1 MSKIFPVILCGGEG
15 MRLWPMSRREYPKQ
29 FLPLA
34 GDVSL
39 LQGTIERLDSAALE
53 TPIALCHQDQ
63 RFLVAEQLR
72 AADQEAIT
80 VVAEP
85 HGRGTAAAAVIAA
98 LMVADTDPGAVVLL
112 MPSDH
117 DISDRAAFN
126 RAMTQAAGIVAD
138 GGIATL
144 GITPTR
150 AETGYGYIRRG
161 GPLNGSPDGY
171 KVADF
176 FEKPDQQTAES
187 YVSSGEYYWNSGI
200 FAYAAGFFLAEARRC
215 APEIVAAC
223 EKALESRIDEGA
235 IVRFDPDRYLA
246 IPKDSIDYAVMEKTE
261 DAYVIATDMGW
272 SDVGA
277 WSALWQR
284 AEKDRNGNALIGDTI
299 AVGTHNCYLRSED
312 KMVAA
317 VGIRDLIVVST
328 KDAVM
333 VATQDKSQDV
343 RLLVD
348 ALNGRG
354 RTEATTPP
362 RVHRP
367 WGCYEGLGMSDRYQ
381 VKILEVKPGAKLS
394 YQMHHRRNEHWIVVQ
409 GTARVTLDDETFLVE
424 TNQSTYIPVGAKH
437 RVENPGD
444 IPLQIIEIQTGDYFG
459 EDDIVRFE
467 DVYGRVA
474 S

>member
-29 FLPLA
+29 FLPLTGEA
-34 GDVSL
+34 SL
-39 LQGTIERLDSAALE
+39 LQGTLERLDHSTLE
-53 TPIALCHQDQ
+53 HPIALCHEDQ

-72 AADQEAIT
+72 AAGHEAVS

-85 HGRGTAAAAVIAA
+85 HARGTAAAAVIAA
-98 LMVADTDPGAVVLL
+98 MMVAAVDPDAIILL

-117 DISDRAAFN
+117 DIGDSKAFN
-126 RAMTQAAGIVAD
+126 NAIAQAIRVVSD
-138 GGIATL
+138 GGIATF
-144 GITPTR
+144 GIRPVR

-161 GPLNGSPDGY
+161 EALDGAPDGY
-171 KVADF
+171 AVDAF
-176 FEKPDQQTAES
+176 FEKPDQPTAES
-187 YVSSGEYYWNSGI
+187 YLASGDYYWNSGI
-200 FAYAAGFFLAEARRC
+200 FAFAAGHFLEEARRC
-215 APEIVAAC
+215 APDIVAAC
-223 EKALESRIDEGA
+223 DAALDSRLDEGT
-235 IVRFDPDRYLA
+235 IVRFDANRYLA

-261 DAYVIATDMGW
+261 RAFVIATDMGW

-277 WSALWQR
+277 WSALWQW
-284 AEKDRNGNALIGDTI
+284 AKKDRNGNVLTGDAI
-299 AVGTHNCYLRSED
+299 AIDTTNCYLRSED
-312 KMVAA
+312 KIVAA
-317 VGIRDLIVVST
+317 VGIEDLIVVST
-328 KDAVM
+328 KDAVL
-333 VATQDKSQDV
+333 VAPQDKSQDV
-343 RLLVD
+343 RKLVD
-348 ALNGRG
+348 ELNRRG
-354 RTEATTPP
+354 RTEAVTPA

-367 WGCYEGLGMSDRYQ
+367 WGCYEGLDMSAHHQ

-437 RVENPGD
+437 RVENPCD
-444 IPLQIIEIQTGDYFG
+444 VPLQIIEIQTGDYFG
-459 EDDIVRFE
+459 EDDIVRFD

>member
-29 FLPLA
+29 FQPLV
-34 GDVSL
+34 GDSSL
-39 LQGTIERLDSAALE
+39 LQGTMERLDGAAFE
-53 TPIALCHQDQ
+53 TPMALCHEDQ

-72 AADQEAIT
+72 RANRDGIT

-98 LMVADTDPGAVVLL
+98 LMVAAADPSAVVLL

-117 DISDRAAFN
+117 DINDSEAFAK
-126 RAMTQAAGIVAD
+126 AMTEAAATVTA

-161 GPLNGSPDGY
+161 AALSDSADGY
-171 KVADF
+171 HVADF
-176 FEKPDQQTAES
+176 FEKPDLPTAET
-187 YVSSGEYYWNSGI
+187 YVASGEYYWNSGI
-200 FAYAAGFFLAEARRC
+200 FAFAAGYFLDEARRC
-215 APEIVAAC
+215 APKIVAAC
-223 EKALESRIDEGA
+223 EAALLSRIVEGA
-235 IVRFDPDRYLA
+235 IVRFDADRYLA

-261 DAYVIATDMGW
+261 NAYVIATDMGW

-284 AEKDRNGNALIGDTI
+284 AEKDDDGNALIGDSI
-299 AVGTHNCYLRSED
+299 AVDTHNCYLRGED

-333 VATQDKSQDV
+333 VAPQDKSQDV
-343 RLLVD
+343 RKLVD
-348 ALNGRG
+348 ALNSRG
-354 RTEATTPP
+354 RTEAVTPS

-444 IPLQIIEIQTGDYFG
+444 VPLKIIEVQTGDYFG
-459 EDDIVRFE
+459 EDDIVRFD